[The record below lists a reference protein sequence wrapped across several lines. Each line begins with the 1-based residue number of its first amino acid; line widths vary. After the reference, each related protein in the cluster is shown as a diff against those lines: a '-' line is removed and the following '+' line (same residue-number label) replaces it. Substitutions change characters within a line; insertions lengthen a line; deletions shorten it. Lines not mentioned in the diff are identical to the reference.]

1 MSRQPSRELVVG
13 VLACRG
19 FTNVAQT
26 TIDDL
31 VAAVADSWDLSR
43 QVNADLVHLTETV
56 DNGERHA

>member
-1 MSRQPSRELVVG
+1 MSRPPSRELIAG

-26 TIDDL
+26 TIDGL

-43 QVNADLVHLTETV
+43 QVSTDLAHLTATA